1 MNIGKY
7 PLIGGMVQQLNNID
21 LIANNLANVNTTSY
35 KSKTATQETFSDVL
49 GKQTNTKFELNLE
62 NNTAD
67 AASYINRNLSTIP
80 KLGETFFNNKIGSIV
95 NTGNIYDFSITIP
108 DTFFVVEN
116 PKTNDKILTRD
127 GSFFNNNGFLST
139 KEGNFVLSGNGSKIS
154 VKDIG
159 WEKTVGLKNASL
171 DSLNNI
177 GNNSYQLKIENDE
190 IFSNSSIVSQKSL
203 EGSNVNGIFEMGKLI
218 ENHRLMEQMQKTLH
232 SFQEV
237 DKMSNNKIGN
247 HKS

>member
-1 MNIGKY
+1 MNIGIY

-49 GKQTNTKFELNLE
+49 GKQTNTKFQLDLE
-62 NNTAD
+62 NDTFE

-80 KLGETFFNNKIGSIV
+80 KLGETFFNNKIGSTV
-95 NTGNIYDFSITIP
+95 STGNIYDFSITIT
-108 DTFFVVEN
+108 DTFFVIEN
-116 PKTNDKILTRD
+116 PKTNEKTLTRD

-139 KEGNFVLSGNGSKIS
+139 KEGGFVLSATGKRIS
-154 VKDIG
+154 VSDIE
-159 WEKTVGLKNASL
+159 WEKTLGLQTASL
-171 DSLNNI
+171 DTLNNI
-177 GNNSYQLKIENDE
+177 GNNSYKSKIDNED
-190 IFSNSSIVSQKSL
+190 IFSNPSLVYQKSL
-203 EGSNVNGIFEMGKLI
+203 ESSNVNGIFEMGKLI
-218 ENHRLMEQMQKTLH
+218 ENHRLMEQMEKVLH
-232 SFQEV
+232 SFQEI